1 ALLDAAQRDGSI
13 DLDALGADA
22 ALREEALAMA
32 WERATGRVL
41 TARHRDA
48 VAAQAARADGHGSL
62 DLPGGRL
69 IRERRS
75 VRVERAGTPS

>member
-1 ALLDAAQRDGSI
+1 
-13 DLDALGADA
+13 
-22 ALREEALAMA
+22 
-32 WERATGRVL
+32 VL